1 MHCLFDSEIP
11 LYRYKLSLTINY
23 ASYFIVYRIAF
34 LKNDCLLLV
43 NSNSMRLNIMHK
55 VLKYYKESN
64 EAFQLRIN
72 NENGLF
78 ELSNK
83 INYSRLLF
91 FSSSQLAKEAEIKVK
106 ELLSYAHTYLKKLIF
121 EMNEQSKICL

>member
-11 LYRYKLSLTINY
+11 LYRYKLTLTINY

-34 LKNDCLLLV
+34 VKNDCLLLV

-55 VLKYYKESN
+55 VLKYDKESN

-72 NENGLF
+72 NENGLL

>member
-1 MHCLFDSEIP
+1 LHCLFDSEIP
-11 LYRYKLSLTINY
+11 LYRYKLTLTINY

-34 LKNDCLLLV
+34 VKNDCLLLV

-55 VLKYYKESN
+55 VLKYDKESN

-72 NENGLF
+72 NENGLL